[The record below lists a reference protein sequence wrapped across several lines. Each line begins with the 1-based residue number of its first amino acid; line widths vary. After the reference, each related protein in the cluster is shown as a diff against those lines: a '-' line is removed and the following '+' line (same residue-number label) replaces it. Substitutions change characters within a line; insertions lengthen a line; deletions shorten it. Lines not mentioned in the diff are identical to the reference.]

1 VGSTAQNCLCLL
13 CTKHSTYTDQG
24 QGTCLTALKPT
35 SPRNLLSPALLPQ
48 CVGLPE
54 VVKIQPLILP
64 KRTPHTP
71 TTFSNPPLPS
81 APSTCRLNS
90 RRFPTV
96 PTSP

>member
-64 KRTPHTP
+64 KRTPTLPRH
-71 TTFSNPPLPS
+71 FQILLSPLLP
-81 APSTCRLNS
+81 APAR
-90 RRFPTV
+90 
-96 PTSP
+96 